1 MNTNAVAPAANLW
14 RRQLCDP
21 GMRKLGKIAPP
32 IFFELALGI
41 GVALM
46 GTALV
51 ACISAAVCE
60 DIAAAGAASP
70 RTGRNAVTSLVTLFI
85 NNLIKR
91 ISINV

>member
-14 RRQLCDP
+14 RCLLRDP

-32 IFFELALGI
+32 LFFELALGL

-51 ACISAAVCE
+51 ARISAAECE
-60 DIAAAGAASP
+60 GIAAVGVVSP